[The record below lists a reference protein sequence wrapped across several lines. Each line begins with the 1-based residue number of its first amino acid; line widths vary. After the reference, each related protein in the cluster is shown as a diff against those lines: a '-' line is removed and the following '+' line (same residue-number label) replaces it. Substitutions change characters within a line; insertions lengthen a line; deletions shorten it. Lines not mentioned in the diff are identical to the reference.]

1 MVLFFSPHFYLWLSA
16 WRITTWGQQQPPP
29 LQIHWATCDLP
40 LPLHSLSVQG
50 EPRCPISDYQ
60 CRSRLRCTTQP
71 DAGEFMPSEQS
82 WTRDSRRQEG
92 SAHKPHMLSPTKTAL
107 SCTSNR
113 IPPQRYSATK
123 LCFSWSSVTPH
134 LLPCLIFLVPT
145 LLLTWYCTTHPSKA
159 SAASPQTF
167 CFLRI
172 MDKSFRLPRSSMKL
186 VIFGPVTL
194 LKQYF
199 PRTWVHVRHNCFL
212 IFLSSASLWA
222 PPIQRWILEWKFY
235 SQIIKVKTLL
245 CHHV

>member
-1 MVLFFSPHFYLWLSA
+1 MPGVTQPKRTWACPRGFRIQSQCVLSPLLELQGSSISAPEALLSFPLSRASCISLPPLKILFRTIPLHLTLPPSLFMVICILLGAISVVLFFSHHFYLWLSA
-16 WRITTWGQQQPPP
+16 WRITTWGQQQPPR

-123 LCFSWSSVTPH
+123 LCFSWSSVTPPPPS
-134 LLPCLIFLVPT
+134 LPHFPCPHTLADLV
-145 LLLTWYCTTHPSKA
+145 LHHP
-159 SAASPQTF
+159 PQ
-167 CFLRI
+167 
-172 MDKSFRLPRSSMKL
+172 
-186 VIFGPVTL
+186 
-194 LKQYF
+194 
-199 PRTWVHVRHNCFL
+199 
-212 IFLSSASLWA
+212 
-222 PPIQRWILEWKFY
+222 
-235 SQIIKVKTLL
+235 
-245 CHHV
+245 